1 MRFSHY
7 TGEKETVRKILKNGF
22 AWVPN
27 MRSLISDLLPLH
39 DFTAREPQQFGMI
52 SFTELPPEAAQ
63 GPRRA
68 FGNYGIVVSKEWAFS
83 HSIQKVI
90 YVANE
95 GPIFEA
101 IRWIF
106 QYAYDDLVGRSMKR
120 EGEVT
125 QMAFT
130 NKARAAVAG
139 GMLYAKLLEIYE
151 YMEPIEHSYQQE
163 WRMVHPMSL
172 YGYGETKQEIIKNV
186 SPPKGWAKFVHVLSI
201 TPNDVVGFVC
211 PARERDI
218 FQETLDRPYKGKHIY
233 TYEG

>member
-1 MRFSHY
+1 MKFTHY
-7 TGEKETVRKILKNGF
+7 TGEKETVRKILENGF

-27 MRSLISDLLPLH
+27 IRSLISDLLLLH
-39 DFTAREPQQFGMI
+39 DFTTREPQQFGMI
-52 SFTELPPEAAQ
+52 SFTELPPEVAQ

-68 FGNYGIVVSKEWAFS
+68 FGKYGIVVSKEWAFS

-90 YVANE
+90 MANE

-106 QYAYDDLVGRSMKR
+106 QYAYDDLVGSSMKR

-139 GMLYAKLLEIYE
+139 GMLYAKLLEVYE

-163 WRMVHPMSL
+163 WRIVHPMPL

-186 SPPKGWAKFVHVLSI
+186 SPPKGWGKFVHVLRI

-211 PARERDI
+211 PVRECSI
-218 FQETLDRPYKGKHIY
+218 FQETLDLAYQGKHIY
-233 TYEG
+233 TFEG